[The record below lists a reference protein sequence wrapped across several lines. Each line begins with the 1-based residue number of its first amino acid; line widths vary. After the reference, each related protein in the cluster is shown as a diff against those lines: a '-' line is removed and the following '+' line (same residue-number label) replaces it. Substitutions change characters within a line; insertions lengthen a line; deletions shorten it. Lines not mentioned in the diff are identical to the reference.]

1 MTWEWT
7 RSPTNHVQREGK
19 KRGGAWTESGE
30 RSEERGQRS
39 WRQRGVGGGSECLC
53 SPQAGA
59 M

>member
-1 MTWEWT
+1 MC
-7 RSPTNHVQREGK
+7 EGK
-19 KRGGAWTESGE
+19 ERKEVEPGQNLGE